1 MRYTEVII
9 LLLTFFRTSLGF
21 SFNDVFD
28 SVNDLTTSSTCSP
41 CQSQEVPSAMTIVHS
56 DGLSINVKFNS
67 TLQMAWEKITS
78 AYVTN
83 YYKSSS
89 TVTGLGCTTEYQYV
103 EKTEYSWTIYFTLHL
118 EYDTSTTISAIQ
130 IAQSAFSSLE
140 TYNSYLAQLNLSLI
154 TKEVICE
161 STPFPTK
168 APVVTPTL
176 PPTKAPVTK
185 TPVTEKPVTKK
196 PVTDS
201 PTKKPTKKPA
211 TDSPTQKP
219 VASPTVAPVQATTT
233 TNKPTKAP
241 VPQIESA
248 SSSPTMSPTKLDKV
262 VIPSSMTITSN
273 FTLNFDFEF
282 IAKWE
287 QTTSEYYTYYYQ
299 NATNDSNAVCY
310 AKYLNYEYSEGVYII
325 YFVLHVEVQYSL
337 SYSYSSTEVTNIV
350 QNTFST
356 KTTRMEYSVIFMAE
370 TKVQVKCKGVEYS
383 TRAPT
388 QAPVE
393 ASSPTSSPITKSL
406 VASTVEGSF
415 NFTTSIE
422 TKIDFS
428 SQVIAAFEKSTSWYI
443 TRYYAYN
450 DNVQDLQVTANY
462 QGSKVLYECGC
473 TTIVYFSF
481 DVSYSSSTYTA
492 SEIVVQP
499 FDTRLSRLAYSK
511 VLSKVGFQIELEGT
525 SLEDTYSNTSGN
537 SVNAINSP
545 AARISSTGLISIAV
559 GAFGSLAVFVL

>member
-1 MRYTEVII
+1 
-9 LLLTFFRTSLGF
+9 
-21 SFNDVFD
+21 
-28 SVNDLTTSSTCSP
+28 
-41 CQSQEVPSAMTIVHS
+41 MTIVHG
-56 DGLSINVKFNS
+56 DGLSIDIKFNS
-67 TLQMAWEKITS
+67 TLKLAWEKITS

-140 TYNSYLAQLNLSLI
+140 TYNGYLSQLNLNLI
-154 TKEVICE
+154 TKEVLCE
-161 STPFPTK
+161 KTPFPTK

-185 TPVTEKPVTKK
+185 K
-196 PVTDS
+196 PVTDAPTKKPTNKPVTVS
-201 PTKKPTKKPA
+201 STKKPTKKPV
-211 TDSPTQKP
+211 TVSPTKEPTKEPVTVSSTKKPTKKPVTKSPTKKP
-219 VASPTVAPVQATTT
+219 VATPTSAAPISTATTY
-233 TNKPTKAP
+233 KPTKAP
-241 VPQIESA
+241 VAKTESA
-248 SSSPTMSPTKLDKV
+248 SSSPTLSPTKVDTI

-273 FTLNFDFEF
+273 FTLSFDVEF

-299 NATNDSNAVCY
+299 NSTKDSNAACH
-310 AKYLNYEYSEGVYII
+310 AKYLNYEYSEGVYVI
-325 YFVLHVEVQYSL
+325 YFVLHVEVQYSY

-356 KTTRMEYSVIFMAE
+356 KTTRVEYSVFFAAE
-370 TKVQVKCKGVEYS
+370 TKVIIKCKEVEYS
-383 TRAPT
+383 TSAPT
-388 QAPVE
+388 KAPVK
-393 ASSPTSSPITKSL
+393 ASSPTSSPIAKSL
-406 VASTVEGSF
+406 VTSTVEGSF
-415 NFTTSIE
+415 NFTTSVEAKIE
-422 TKIDFS
+422 FS
-428 SQVIAAFEKSTSWYI
+428 SQVIAAIEKSTSWYI

-450 DNVQDLQVTANY
+450 DNVQDLQVTAHY

-511 VLSKVGFQIELEGT
+511 VLTKIGFQIEMEGT
-525 SLEDTYSNTSGN
+525 SLDDTFSKS
-537 SVNAINSP
+537 SSSSSSINSLTSP
-545 AARISSTGLISIAV
+545 AMRISNGLISFAV
-559 GAFGSLAVFVL
+559 GAIGSLALFVL